1 MEFRDLKKQYQVL
14 REEMDRAV
22 LDAMASGAYIMGPQ
36 VRELEQQLAEY
47 VGVKHCLTCANGTDA
62 LTLALKAWGIGPGD
76 AVFVPDFTFFSSAE
90 VVPLEGAEPVFVDV
104 CEDTFN
110 IDVADLERAIDRVL
124 AEGRLCPRVVVA
136 VDLFGLPADYQAIS
150 AVADKYGLL
159 ILEDGAQ
166 GFGGSIQMADQVGHD
181 VNVIPSNHSVVSR
194 DNSVIPGLTGNLKRA
209 CSFGDI
215 ATTSFFPAKPLGC
228 YGDGGA
234 VFTDNDEWASLIASY
249 RVHGKGTFKYDNVR
263 IGLNSRLDTVQAAIL
278 QVKLK
283 AFAEYELDAV
293 NNVAARYT
301 ELLYGLATPVI
312 PEGCRSS
319 WAQYTVRFASRDERD
334 AVQAALKDESIPA
347 MVYYPK
353 PLHLQTAFADFSTR
367 PSGLGRNNSVALS
380 FRAESRY
387 LDICPVA
394 TCLCERVLS
403 LPLHPYMTN
412 EEIETV
418 CGVIRK
424 TLR

>member
-104 CEDTFN
+104 HEETFN
-110 IDVADLERAIDRVL
+110 IDAADLERAVKAVL
-124 AEGRLCPRVVVA
+124 AEGRLRPRVVVA
-136 VDLFGLPADYQAIS
+136 VDLFGLPADYQAIR
-150 AVADKYGLL
+150 AVADRYGLL
-159 ILEDGAQ
+159 VLEDGAQ
-166 GFGGSIQMADQVGHD
+166 GFGGTVG
-181 VNVIPSNHSVVSR
+181 S
-194 DNSVIPGLTGNLKRA
+194 KRA

-234 VFTDNDEWASLIASY
+234 VFTDNDEWAALIASY
-249 RVHGKGTFKYDNVR
+249 RV
-263 IGLNSRLDTVQAAIL
+263 
-278 QVKLK
+278 
-283 AFAEYELDAV
+283 LDAI
-293 NNVAARYT
+293 NEAAARYT
-301 ELLYGLATPVI
+301 ELLQGLATPVI
-312 PEGCRSS
+312 PAGYRSS
-319 WAQYTVRFASRDERD
+319 WAQYTVRFASREERD
-334 AVQAALKDESIPA
+334 AVQAALKAEGIPA

-353 PLHLQTAFADFSTR
+353 PLHRQAAFADPHVGLR
-367 PSGLGRNNSVALS
+367 PPQDDKGSVRPPQDDKGTVQPLQ
-380 FRAESRY
+380 E
-387 LDICPVA
+387 DMCPVA
-394 TCLCERVLS
+394 TSLCERVLS
-403 LPLHPYMTN
+403 LPLHPYMGL

-418 CGVIRK
+418 CNAIRK
-424 TLR
+424 ALR

>member
-14 REEMDRAV
+14 RKEMDQAV
-22 LDAMASGAYIMGPQ
+22 LDAIASGAYIMGPQ

-62 LTLALKAWGIGPGD
+62 LTLALKAWGIGSGD

-110 IDVADLERAIDRVL
+110 VDAADLELAVERVL
-124 AEGRLCPRVVVA
+124 AEGRLRPRVVVA
-136 VDLFGLPADYQAIS
+136 VDLFGLPADYHAIR
-150 AVADKYGLL
+150 AVTDKYGLL

-166 GFGGSIQMADQVGHD
+166 GFGGTIEG
-181 VNVIPSNHSVVSR
+181 
-194 DNSVIPGLTGNLKRA
+194 KRA

-215 ATTSFFPAKPLGC
+215 STTSFFPAKPLGC

-234 VFTDNDEWASLIASY
+234 VFTDNDEWSALIASY

-263 IGLNSRLDTVQAAIL
+263 IGLNSRLDTVQAAVL
-278 QVKLK
+278 QVKLN
-283 AFAEYELDAV
+283 AFADYELDAV
-293 NNVAARYT
+293 NKVAARYT
-301 ELLYGLATPVI
+301 ELLQGLATPVI
-312 PEGCRSS
+312 PEGYRSS
-319 WAQYTVRFASRDERD
+319 WAQYTVRFTSREERD
-334 AVQAALKDESIPA
+334 AVQAALKADGIPA

-353 PLHLQTAFADFSTR
+353 PLHLQTAFADAFAS
-367 PSGLGRNNSVALS
+367 LGMTSPCHS
-380 FRAESRY
+380 EEAESRRRN
-387 LDICPVA
+387 LCPVA
-394 TCLCERVLS
+394 TSLCERVLS
-403 LPLHPYMTN
+403 LPLHPYMTD
-412 EEIETV
+412 EDIKTV
-418 CGVIRK
+418 SDVIRK

>member
-14 REEMDRAV
+14 RGEMDRAV

-104 CEDTFN
+104 CEETFN
-110 IDVADLERAIDRVL
+110 IDAADLERAVKEVL
-124 AEGRLCPRVVVA
+124 SEGRLRPRVVVA
-136 VDLFGLPADYQAIS
+136 VDLFGLPADYQAIR
-150 AVADKYGLL
+150 AVADRYGLL
-159 ILEDGAQ
+159 VLEDGAQ
-166 GFGGSIQMADQVGHD
+166 GFGGTIQMADQVGHD
-181 VNVIPSNHSVVSR
+181 GN
-194 DNSVIPGLTGNLKRA
+194 VIPGLTGNLRA

-234 VFTDNDEWASLIASY
+234 VFTDNDEWAALIASY
-249 RVHGKGTFKYDNVR
+249 RVHGKGAFKYDNVR
-263 IGLNSRLDTVQAAIL
+263 IGLNSRLDTVQAAVL

-293 NNVAARYT
+293 NEVAARYT
-301 ELLYGLATPVI
+301 ELLQGLATPVI
-312 PEGCRSS
+312 PAGYRSS
-319 WAQYTVRFASRDERD
+319 WAQYTVRFASREQRD
-334 AVQAALKDESIPA
+334 AVQAALKADGIPA

-353 PLHLQTAFADFSTR
+353 PLHRQAAFAQTPDQVGGDGKNVIQGDGKNVIQGDGKNVIPGST
-367 PSGLGRNNSVALS
+367 GNL
-380 FRAESRY
+380 
-387 LDICPVA
+387 CPVA
-394 TCLCERVLS
+394 TSLCERVLS
-403 LPLHPYMTN
+403 LPLHPYMGL
-412 EEIETV
+412 EDIETV
-418 CGVIRK
+418 CNAIWK
-424 TLR
+424 ALR